1 MAPPD
6 QMTNSASAPFP
17 AVDSSLRAPAR
28 AGLEGPGA
36 RPGSPAW
43 APVTLGFVTGPRRHY
58 RPCYRGLGRR
68 VGAGVV
74 RVITATRWPIHA
86 GAHMDLQAL
95 LPGAGAAV
103 VGLRVARCRRL
114 ARRGFVMDCTI
125 VPAPPPAAG
134 GAGA

>member
-1 MAPPD
+1 
-6 QMTNSASAPFP
+6 MTGAASAPFP
-17 AVDSSLRAPAR
+17 AAELSFPTRAR
-28 AGLEGPGA
+28 AGPGRPGA
-36 RPGSPAW
+36 QPRAAAW
-43 APVTLGFVTGPRRHY
+43 VPVTLGFVTGPRRHY

-68 VGAGVV
+68 VAAGVV